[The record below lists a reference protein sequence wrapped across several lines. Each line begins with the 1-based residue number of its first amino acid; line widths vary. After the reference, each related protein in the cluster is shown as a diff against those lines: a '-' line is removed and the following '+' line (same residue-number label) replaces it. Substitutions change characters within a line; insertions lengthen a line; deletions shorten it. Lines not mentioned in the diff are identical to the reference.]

1 MNNHLSRLTLAIFA
15 AAYLSPAN
23 AWDPWGD
30 LQNPGRILENTKREV
45 GNGVKTV
52 DDAIQKAAPV
62 IATISCPGCS
72 ILVNALP
79 KDQQQLVNTIV
90 QKGLVISTL
99 GAVGGLYYLTV
110 LDAKTGDVHKD
121 DVPVQIVDV
130 PPTINRY
137 KYNFKSTACMTQLSS
152 GAIQVYSK
160 TAPSFWTK
168 AKAGDIVEAKADACP
183 EYNSLQGV
191 KNITSTIMKIT
202 GASTNQLTKDGEGF
216 RYLIVGNPAA

>member
-1 MNNHLSRLTLAIFA
+1 LTNQVSRLTVAFFA
-15 AAYLSPAN
+15 ATCLGPAN

-30 LQNPGRILENTKREV
+30 IQNPGRIIENTKREG
-45 GNGVKTV
+45 GNAVKTV
-52 DDAIQKAAPV
+52 GDAIQKAAPV
-62 IATISCPGCS
+62 VATISCPGCS

-99 GAVGGLYYLTV
+99 GTVGGLYYLTV
-110 LDAKTGDVHKD
+110 LDAKNGDVHKD

-137 KYNFKSTACMTQLSS
+137 SYNFNATACMTQLSN
-152 GAIQVYSK
+152 GAVQVYSK
-160 TAPSFWTK
+160 TAPDFWTK
-168 AKAGDIVEAKADACP
+168 VKAGDIITVKADACP

-191 KNITSTIMKIT
+191 KNITSITMKIT
-202 GASTNQLTKDGEGF
+202 GASTNQLTNDGEGF